1 MSRLRPSRRGV
12 AAVELAVCLPVLV
25 LLVFCSIEA
34 CSMIFVKQSLAA
46 ASYEA
51 ARLATKQTADRTD
64 VLAAAETILNARDIR
79 GADVTLTPNDPGAA
93 DRGTDL
99 LVTITAP
106 SDVNSALLGRFLP
119 ARQVTASCFMVKE

>member
-1 MSRLRPSRRGV
+1 MRRPVARRTG
-12 AAVELAVCLPVLV
+12 AAAAELAVCLPMVV

-51 ARLATKQTADRTD
+51 ARLATKQTSNRTA
-64 VLAAAETILNARDIR
+64 VLAAAETILNARDVQNANI
-79 GADVTLTPNDPGAA
+79 TLTPDDPGAA
-93 DRGTDL
+93 GRGEDL

-106 SDVNSALLGRFLP
+106 SDSNSALLGRFLP
-119 ARQVTASCFMVKE
+119 ARLITSSCFMVKE